1 MAPVSVLTALDFLV
15 RSPRAHALAGVA
27 GGPRCVP
34 HLTRTRVLF
43 KGAPSG
49 SKQRLE
55 LASELHTLQLLAAAN
70 ALSADDDVG
79 HCASSRE
86 LLENLLHLAVAL
98 LSALVQLDQGVAHC
112 ARGVR

>member
-1 MAPVSVLTALDFLV
+1 M
-15 RSPRAHALAGVA
+15 RA
-27 GGPRCVP
+27 
-34 HLTRTRVLF
+34 
-43 KGAPSG
+43 
-49 SKQRLE
+49 E
-55 LASELHTLQLLAAAN
+55 LASSSAAREEAARSSDEAEAQLREMRAALLEQRLLAAAN